1 MNSTDHSSATA
12 GIHSRLFTIREVA
25 DLAGVSIMTVRRW
38 IDHQG
43 LQIHRMGWATMPGT
57 RRYSPTK
64 TNRSKVP
71 KTNRFR
77 EVRRSTLICCRRTRI
92 SASSL
97 TLERN

>member
-43 LQIHRMGWATMPGT
+43 LQIHRMG
-57 RRYSPTK
+57 RL
-64 TNRSKVP
+64 V
-71 KTNRFR
+71 
-77 EVRRSTLICCRRTRI
+77 RI
-92 SASSL
+92 SQADLDTFFTTKHQHSYFK
-97 TLERN
+97 